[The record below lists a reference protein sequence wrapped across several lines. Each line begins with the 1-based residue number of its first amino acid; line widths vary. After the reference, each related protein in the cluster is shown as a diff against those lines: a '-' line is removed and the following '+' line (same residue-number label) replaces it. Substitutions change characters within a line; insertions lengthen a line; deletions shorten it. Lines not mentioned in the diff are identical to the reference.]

1 MKHTFLLV
9 LFLLFSTSLTAY
21 GESFL
26 LDSLETKGYTPNSVG
41 YIVKKAILH
50 DFDSLTYDNFY
61 IEKAFQMPTQETTFQ
76 GMAVFND
83 YMFQCHHSNNRID
96 VYDLR
101 DYSLSFTI
109 EQEGN
114 GVVHCNNADFGKD
127 FYDKN
132 DPFPLLYLE
141 QKGNRHKTSV
151 YRIIRTDSTY
161 TAQMVQT
168 LTFEPCTRS
177 ISNND
182 LENGFMYVTHG
193 HGKSGFVTKIKIPS
207 YKKGD
212 MTIDLKS
219 KKALATFDVSSPK
232 VGQDATI
239 HNNKLFQLKGYS
251 REGEIKIVDLERQCI
266 LFVAQFNKIGM
277 NGEPE
282 GIAWYKDHLIVST
295 VSGQVYNVYFVE

>member
-1 MKHTFLLV
+1 MKHPFLLV
-9 LFLLFSTSLTAY
+9 LFLFFSAILTAY
-21 GESFL
+21 GESL
-26 LDSLETKGYTPNSVG
+26 LPDSLETEESAKDSVG
-41 YIVKKAILH
+41 YIVKRAVMH
-50 DFDSLTYDNFY
+50 DFDSLTYDNIY
-61 IEKAFQMPTQETTFQ
+61 VERAFQMIPQETTFQ
-76 GMAVFND
+76 GMAVFGD
-83 YMFQCHHSNNRID
+83 YLFQCHHSNNRID

-101 DYSLSFTI
+101 DNSLSFTI

-114 GVVHCNNADFGKD
+114 GAVHCNNADFGTD
-127 FYDKN
+127 YYDKN

-151 YRIIRTDSTY
+151 YRIVKTDSTY

-182 LENGFMYVTHG
+182 LENGYMYVTHG
-193 HGKSGFVTKIKIPS
+193 EGKSGFVTKIKIPS

-219 KKALATFDVSSPK
+219 KKALATFDVSTPK
-232 VGQDATI
+232 VGQDGTI
-239 HNNKLFQLKGYS
+239 HNKKLFQLKGYS
-251 REGEIKIVDLERQCI
+251 REGELKIVDLERQCI

-277 NGEPE
+277 HGEPE
-282 GIAWYKDHLIVST
+282 GIAWYKNHLIVST